1 MRWFRCDVITRTLL
15 ERRFLML
22 APIII
27 GGVLA
32 VLTFI
37 GLTIADRRDPSRW
50 YDDAYENA
58 LRKRRSPH
66 TW

>member
-1 MRWFRCDVITRTLL
+1 
-15 ERRFLML
+15 ML
-22 APIII
+22 APIIV
-27 GGVLA
+27 GGILA
-32 VLTFI
+32 VLTFV

>member
-1 MRWFRCDVITRTLL
+1 MF
-15 ERRFLML
+15 
-22 APIII
+22 APIVI

-37 GLTIADRRDPSRW
+37 GLTIADRRNPSRW
-50 YDDAYENA
+50 YDPAHENA